1 MFAFLLPV
9 YGEYTLRV
17 LNTLRFRIS
26 YMRLFAIAPHNSL
39 RSDNAPQPQLACM
52 KYTEASLSS
61 VNGAYILPGQKPIT
75 PSFYLQTL
83 LFFFLCIFN
92 ISSASPQPGRPRPT
106 AAAGR
111 ENSPGRGG
119 TTKMIRKMREEE
131 LEKLI
136 VYIL

>member
-1 MFAFLLPV
+1 
-9 YGEYTLRV
+9 
-17 LNTLRFRIS
+17 
-26 YMRLFAIAPHNSL
+26 MRLFAIAPHNSL

-61 VNGAYILPGQKPIT
+61 VNGAYFPSRQNEYKLVIVSEYLKIL
-75 PSFYLQTL
+75 L
-83 LFFFLCIFN
+83 LRKNN
-92 ISSASPQPGRPRPT
+92 ISSAFPQPGRPRPT
-106 AAAGR
+106 AVAGR